1 MIDLESQSIYSKRM
15 LETQSIIEEKFS
27 LSKRIVLFTGDCMH
41 FLADCPDES
50 IQLIVTSPPYNVGKE
65 YEKRLKLENYISQ
78 QAEILCSVSCSISE
92 RKHLLASR

>member
-1 MIDLESQSIYSKRM
+1 MIDLESEHLLKTKM

-50 IQLIVTSPPYNVGKE
+50 IQLIVTSPPYNIGKE
-65 YEKRLKLENYISQ
+65 YEKRLKLEIIYHNKQKLLS
-78 QAEILCSVSCSISE
+78 SVIVFYL
-92 RKHLLASR
+92 RKEDLLASR